1 MGYLALILT
10 VVAGYILSRFIP
22 VEKKGVMRALVT
34 FSGAFLF
41 GITLVELLPV
51 AFSTNAELASYGILA
66 GFFIQILIDFM
77 SGGIEHGHYHHFKK
91 GKAPMMM
98 MVGLGLHALLEG
110 IPVGFGGGH
119 LDEEVAN
126 HLLMAILAH
135 KLPVAIILAGLLR
148 GAGISTWLQLVLVG
162 AFAFMSPLGMLI
174 GASGVWG
181 SGAAVFLSGLAIGI
195 FLHISTTILYESS
208 ESHSLNYQKL
218 AYVILGFLLALSTH
232 MLH

>member
-1 MGYLALILT
+1 
-10 VVAGYILSRFIP
+10 
-22 VEKKGVMRALVT
+22 
-34 FSGAFLF
+34 
-41 GITLVELLPV
+41 
-51 AFSTNAELASYGILA
+51 
-66 GFFIQILIDFM
+66 
-77 SGGIEHGHYHHFKK
+77 
-91 GKAPMMM
+91 

-119 LDEEVAN
+119 LEQEVAN

-148 GAGISTWLQLVLVG
+148 GTGISNLMQIGLVA
-162 AFAFMSPLGMLI
+162 AFAFMSPLGMFI
-174 GASGVWG
+174 GASGMWG

-208 ESHSLNYQKL
+208 ESHNLNYQKL

>member
-1 MGYLALILT
+1 MNYLALILT
-10 VVAGYILSRFIP
+10 VVAGFFLSRFIP
-22 VEKKGVMRALVT
+22 VKKKGVMRALVT

-41 GITLVELLPV
+41 GITLIELLPV
-51 AFSTNAELASYGILA
+51 AYSSNAELASYGILA

-77 SGGIEHGHYHHFKK
+77 SQGLEHGHYHHFQK
-91 GKAPMMM
+91 GKAPV
-98 MVGLGLHALLEG
+98 MVMLGLGLHAVLEG

-119 LDEEVAN
+119 LEQEVAN

-148 GAGISTWLQLVLVG
+148 GAGVSTLMQVVFVG
-162 AFAFMSPLGMLI
+162 SFALMSPLGMFI
-174 GASGVWG
+174 GSSGAWG

-218 AYVILGFLLALSTH
+218 AYVVLGFLLALSTH
-232 MLH
+232 LLH